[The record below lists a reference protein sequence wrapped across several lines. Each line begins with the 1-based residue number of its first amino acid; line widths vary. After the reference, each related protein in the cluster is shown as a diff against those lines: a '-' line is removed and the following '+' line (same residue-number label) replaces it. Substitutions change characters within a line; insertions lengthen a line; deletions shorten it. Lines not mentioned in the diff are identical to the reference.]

1 MKKISLKSDT
11 LKYLLLFFLTLFL
24 LFSINNY
31 NNCRTTEGM
40 SELSKEDIQN
50 MASDNVEVNDAC
62 VDNNTE
68 YMDYD
73 ETAEMKRKKNIEKLK
88 QLSKIVASVDMGD
101 EIVKLQNKIITQTT
115 TVKSIKTTE
124 NVDIDNPTQDDVNK
138 LNE

>member
-1 MKKISLKSDT
+1 MKKFLFKSDT
-11 LKYLLLFFLTLFL
+11 LKCILLFFLSLFI

-31 NNCRTTEGM
+31 NRSRITEGM

-50 MASDNVEVNDAC
+50 MGSDNVEVNSAC

-88 QLSKIVASVDMGD
+88 QLRKIVTSVDMGD
-101 EIVKLQNKIITQTT
+101 EIVKLQNKIISQTT
-115 TVKSIKTTE
+115 TVNSLKTTE
-124 NVDIDNPTQDDVNK
+124 NVDIDNPTQDDVDK

>member
-50 MASDNVEVNDAC
+50 MGSNNVEVNNAC